1 MDIDDTP
8 IFKLEELEA
17 HLQDLVNSPD
27 TPIDTK
33 LFDAVELQLT
43 EYNISPL
50 IPKLLPT
57 ITQIL
62 LTTQQD
68 PTVLA
73 SLSVKLLQ
81 PITFPQA
88 LQLASEDALILALRS
103 PIPAANILAITI
115 IQKATKSPAD
125 VVNLSGMRGVVENY
139 IRTWLSSPHVGVG
152 EKATQVLGELLDVDS
167 VRELT
172 HITNGVGNM
181 DIGSQRPPGQ
191 GALWRRIFQDVEIY
205 ELLFS
210 LCSLK
215 TIGKGDGQLDEKQ
228 KTLAQARLLRILPH
242 LVTVGFDYLT
252 RPTLSQVDKE
262 YISTQDDGKLGL
274 LYFAAMEM
282 VDKEDLLMHM
292 TLTIFFLELLESLST
307 VEWFFGPRQT
317 YVAEMIRKAMES
329 DVELRQSI
337 EGVTLSPESTSQT
350 KELISSLK
358 LLF

>member
-1 MDIDDTP
+1 M
-8 IFKLEELEA
+8 
-17 HLQDLVNSPD
+17 
-27 TPIDTK
+27 
-33 LFDAVELQLT
+33 
-43 EYNISPL
+43 
-50 IPKLLPT
+50 
-57 ITQIL
+57 
-62 LTTQQD
+62 
-68 PTVLA
+68 
-73 SLSVKLLQ
+73 
-81 PITFPQA
+81 
-88 LQLASEDALILALRS
+88 ILALRS

-115 IQKATKSPAD
+115 IQKAAKSSAD
-125 VVNLSGMRGVVENY
+125 VANLSGMRGVVENY

-181 DIGSQRPPGQ
+181 DIDSQRPPGQ

-205 ELLFS
+205 EILFS

-215 TIGKGDGQLDEKQ
+215 TIGKGDDQLDEKQ

-262 YISTQDDGKLGL
+262 YLSPQDDGKLGL

-350 KELISSLK
+350 KELIKSLK
-358 LLF
+358 LLS